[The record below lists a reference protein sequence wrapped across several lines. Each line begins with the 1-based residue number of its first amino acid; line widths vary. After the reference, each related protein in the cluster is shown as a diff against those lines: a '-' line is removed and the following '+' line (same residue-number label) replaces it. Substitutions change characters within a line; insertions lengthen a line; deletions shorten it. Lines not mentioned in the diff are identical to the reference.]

1 MQFIKKFEEIG
12 VADVALVGGKNAS
25 LGQMITNL
33 SSAKEILI
41 PTGFAITTDAYWY
54 FLDKNGIR
62 DRITATLKT
71 LKDYKD
77 SKKLQAVGKK
87 VRELITRCPMPK
99 DLSDEIKAAYKELS
113 KHYKQSDCDVAVRS
127 SASAEDLP
135 TASFAGQQE
144 TYLNISGD
152 KALIEAVKK
161 CMASLFTDRAIAYRV
176 ENNFEHMKVGLS
188 VGVQKMVR
196 SDLACSGIAFSLDT
210 ESGFRDA
217 IIIDSSYGLGE
228 TIVQGIVTPD
238 SFTVYKPTLKKGFD
252 PIIKKSRGHKA
263 VKLVYSGKKGKAVVQ
278 VRVPKE
284 EQIVFSLT
292 DAEIVRLAKAVVVIE
307 DYYESLYKRWSPM
320 DIEWAKDGIDNKL
333 YIVQARPE
341 TVHASQKQ
349 SQITTY
355 RLIDGDAESQ
365 KKNLI
370 CTGQSIGQ
378 KIVSGPARVV
388 ANASKIGS
396 IKKGE
401 IIVTKMTDPDWVPAM
416 KKAAGIITQQGGRT
430 CHAAIVSREL
440 GIPAVVGATDVM
452 KQIKDGEMI
461 TIDCSRGNLAY
472 VYRGEIPFE
481 AHEVRLENIPTAP
494 VPIMVNIGDPDSAFV
509 TSMLPVDGV
518 GLARIEFIISGAI
531 KVHPK
536 AITQI
541 GKVTNKADREQIK
554 LLAAAYPN
562 PRAFFIDSLAQGIAT
577 IAAAFY
583 PRPVIVRMSDFK
595 TNEYRN
601 LIGGKYFE
609 PNEENPMIGWRGAS
623 RYCHPDYTDA
633 FALECAAFKKVRE
646 DMGLDNIK
654 IMIPFVRR
662 LSEALCV
669 IESLGKNGLKRGK
682 DGLEIVMMVEVPSNV
697 ILIDEFSKIF
707 DGFSIGSND
716 LTQLTLAVDRDSAV
730 LNEMFDERDE
740 AVKMMMCMAIEGAKR
755 NKKPI
760 GICGQAPSDYPEIAE
775 FLIEKGVSSLSL
787 NSDSVI
793 PFLMR
798 YK

>member
-1 MQFIKKFEEIG
+1 MQFIKKFEEFG
-12 VADVALVGGKNAS
+12 MKDVALVGGKNAS
-25 LGQMITNL
+25 LGQMITQL
-33 SSAKEILI
+33 GSKGILI
-41 PTGFAITTDAYWY
+41 PTGFAITTDAYWH
-54 FLDKNGIR
+54 FLDENGIR
-62 DRITATLKT
+62 DRMAAMLKT

-77 SKKLQAVGKK
+77 IKKLQAVGKK
-87 VRELITRCPMPK
+87 VRELITSHPMPK
-99 DLSDEIKAAYKELS
+99 DLADEIKTAYKELS

-135 TASFAGQQE
+135 TASFAGQQD

-152 KALIEAVKK
+152 KALLEAVKK

-188 VGVQKMVR
+188 VGIQKMVR

-252 PIIKKSRGHKA
+252 PIIKKSCGHKA
-263 VKLVYSGKKGKAVVQ
+263 VKLVYSKKKGKVVVQ
-278 VRVPKE
+278 VPVPKE
-284 EQIVFSLT
+284 EQLRFSLT
-292 DAEIVRLAKAVVVIE
+292 DKEIVHLAQAVVVIE
-307 DYYESLYKRWSPM
+307 EYYDSLNKHWSPM
-320 DIEWAKDGIDNKL
+320 DIEWAKDGVDNKL

-341 TVHASQKQ
+341 TVHAAKQNQ
-349 SQITTY
+349 SQIRTY
-355 RLIDGDAESQ
+355 RLVDGNAEAH
-365 KKNLI
+365 KKDLI

-388 ANASKIGS
+388 ASINKLGS

-401 IIVTKMTDPDWVPAM
+401 VIVTRMTDPDWMPAM
-416 KKAAGIITQQGGRT
+416 KKAAAIITQQGGRT

-440 GIPAVVGATDVM
+440 GIPAVVGAMDAM
-452 KQIKDGEMI
+452 GLIKNGEMI
-461 TIDCSRGNLAY
+461 TIDCSRGSLAY
-472 VYRGEIPFE
+472 IYRGEIPFE
-481 AHEVRLENIPTAP
+481 TNEARLENIPAAP
-494 VPIMVNIGDPDSAFV
+494 LPVMVNIGDPDSAFV

-536 AITQI
+536 AITQME
-541 GKVTNKADREQIK
+541 KVTSKKDQDQIK
-554 LLAAAYPN
+554 KLAAAYPD
-562 PRAFFIDSLAQGIAT
+562 PRTFFIDSLAQGIGM

-583 PRPVIVRMSDFK
+583 PRPVIVRMSDLK
-595 TNEYRN
+595 TNEYRD

-623 RYCHPDYTDA
+623 RYCHPDYADA
-633 FALECAAFKKVRE
+633 FALECAAFRKVRE
-646 DMGLDNIK
+646 DMGFDNVK
-654 IMIPFVRR
+654 IMLPFVR
-662 LSEALCV
+662 SENGALCV
-669 IESLGKNGLKRGK
+669 LGSLEKNGLKRGK
-682 DGLEIVMMVEVPSNV
+682 NGLEIIMMVEVPSNV
-697 ILIDEFSKIF
+697 ILIDEFSELF

-716 LTQLTLAVDRDSAV
+716 LTQLTLAVDRDSAI
-730 LNEMFDERDE
+730 LSEMFDERNE
-740 AVKMMMCMAIEGAKR
+740 AVKRMMCMAIEGAKR

-760 GICGQAPSDYPEIAE
+760 GVCGQAPSDYPEMAE
-775 FLIEKGVSSLSL
+775 FLIEKGVTSLSL
-787 NSDSVI
+787 NADSVI